1 MFIPQCADSGSESG
15 KWYTNVSIVGDNGL
29 VKKKESLEKT
39 LVKKQK
45 SLENILEHKKKS
57 PEKIPIGFN
66 DGQHDLKKPLVKK
79 KTLVKKQQSL
89 ENILDNK
96 KQSPEKIPIGFN
108 DGQHDLKK
116 PSPDKVETKKHGQ
129 KLTKQKLHDL
139 KLSVRYVQIVIDIA
153 AVLMLTVTITV
164 DAWP

>member
-1 MFIPQCADSGSESG
+1 MNGSVYTSRCADSGSESG

-29 VKKKESLEKT
+29 AKKKESLE
-39 LVKKQK
+39 
-45 SLENILEHKKKS
+45 
-57 PEKIPIGFN
+57 
-66 DGQHDLKKPLVKK
+66 

-116 PSPDKVETKKHGQ
+116 PSPDKVETKGHGQ
-129 KLTKQKLHDL
+129 KLTRQKLHDL
-139 KLSVRYVQIVIDIA
+139 KLSVRYVETVYDIS
-153 AVLMLTVTITV
+153 AVLMLTVVYNYRCLALTLWYLTSQLCTYT
-164 DAWP
+164 PGTGSP

>member
-45 SLENILEHKKKS
+45 SLENILEH
-57 PEKIPIGFN
+57 
-66 DGQHDLKKPLVKK
+66 
-79 KTLVKKQQSL
+79 
-89 ENILDNK
+89 K

>member
-45 SLENILEHKKKS
+45 SLENILEHKK
-57 PEKIPIGFN
+57 
-66 DGQHDLKKPLVKK
+66 
-79 KTLVKKQQSL
+79 
-89 ENILDNK
+89 
-96 KQSPEKIPIGFN
+96 QSPEKIPIGFN

-129 KLTKQKLHDL
+129 KLTKQKLRDL